1 MNLFD
6 SIAARL
12 GYMKAKQPIPNW
24 LLASAGSE
32 QFRIPDGSLW
42 ESQAR
47 LYQQLSWVQIAVS
60 RVAQSCATTAF
71 SVSKLVKEEKE
82 DIINHPFELLL
93 NKPNP
98 LMSRFEH
105 LEATFG
111 YRLLTGNA
119 YWWLNKLSE
128 DQEPMELWV
137 IPPHK
142 IKPVPDERLYLKGYL
157 YEPGMGEQFALEP
170 WEVAHFKTFHP
181 LSPFVG
187 LSPIEAIAVVSVGD
201 LKMQAWN
208 TKLFAENNAR
218 LPGILAFA
226 DSIPD
231 AEWDKI
237 KQDTKDKAN
246 KRELMMLRNAGK
258 GGVEWMQAGISQ
270 KEMEFMAGREFNK
283 EEIFGI
289 FAPGLA
295 SMLDVN
301 ATEANA
307 LAGRATFSEYARW
320 PLLVAVAEKI
330 SNDILASY
338 GNDLVGEFE
347 DIRVVDRER
356 ALLEQQE
363 YAKTHSID
371 EIRQKYYS
379 DEELGDERGE
389 MLPIQ
394 IGSAPVTVGEML
406 VSDLFKPEEKPTEE
420 VQPSEPVSAGGDDTP
435 DNIESA
441 AGLNGAQITAAV
453 GLLDGVTKG
462 TVAPPVAVELL
473 IAVGLDRARADKMVN
488 DTIAFAAASPPS
500 PVEEIDEEEIEVEL
514 AKWQRKAERRIQRG
528 NDKVCDFES
537 DVIPVALRAT
547 VLSMLAEAKSVGDV
561 GAVFKAIKS
570 ERLEQYGDFAPLVA
584 ALTEATQAM
593 REAA

>member
-1 MNLFD
+1 MNLFER
-6 SIAARL
+6 IAKGL
-12 GYMKAKQPIPNW
+12 GYTKANQPMPGW
-24 LLASAGSE
+24 LLAGAGSE
-32 QFRIPDGSLW
+32 KFRIPDGSLW

-60 RVAQSCATTAF
+60 KVAKSCATTAF
-71 SVSKLVKEEKE
+71 GVSKLVEEE
-82 DIINHPFELLL
+82 REAIINHPFELLL

-98 LMSRFEH
+98 LMSRFEL
-105 LEATFG
+105 LEATFA
-111 YRLLTGNA
+111 YRSITGNA

-128 DQEPMELWV
+128 DQEPEELWI

-142 IKPVPDERLYLKGYL
+142 IKPVPDDKLYLKGYL
-157 YEPGMGEQFALEP
+157 YEPGMGNPVALEP
-170 WEVAHFKTFHP
+170 WEIAHFKEFHP

-187 LSPIEAIAVVSVGD
+187 LSPIEAIAVVATGD

-226 DSIPD
+226 DPIGK
-231 AEWDKI
+231 AEWEQI
-237 KQDTKDKAN
+237 KQDTRDKAN

-270 KEMEFMAGREFNK
+270 KDMEFMAGRKFTK

-295 SMLDVN
+295 SVLDVN

-307 LAGRATFSEYARW
+307 IAGRSTLKELGLW
-320 PLLVAVAEKI
+320 PVLVAVAEKI
-330 SNDILASY
+330 SNDILPSY
-338 GNDLVGEFE
+338 GDNLVGEFE
-347 DIRVVDRER
+347 DVRHIDR
-356 ALLEQQE
+356 ALALQEQQE

-371 EIRQKYYS
+371 EIRTKYYS

-406 VSDLFKPEEKPTEE
+406 VSDLFKPSDEPSVEEQPTE
-420 VQPSEPVSAGGDDTP
+420 PVVVDGDDTP
-435 DNIESA
+435 DNIEST

-453 GLLDGVTKG
+453 GLLDGVAKASIAP
-462 TVAPPVAVELL
+462 TVAIELL
-473 IAVGLDRARADKMVN
+473 IAVGLDRARAEKMVA
-488 DTIAFAAASPPS
+488 DTIAFAGEKPA
-500 PVEEIDEEEIEVEL
+500 PVEEVAEEEIVNEL
-514 AKWQRKAERRIQRG
+514 DKWQRKAERRMQRG
-528 NDKVCDFES
+528 DVKVCDFQS
-537 DVIPVALRAT
+537 DIIPVALRAT
-547 VLSMLAEAKSVGDV
+547 ILSMLAEAKSVGDV

-584 ALTEATQAM
+584 ALTDATLAM
-593 REAA
+593 RETV